1 MTIPIAPR
9 NSALIQDEVL
19 GELALVLNGVKPA
32 GPNFLNCLGSV
43 VEACVLHEGLFVL
56 PSREFGARSAR
67 QTITIEDLLEQSD
80 LVTFL
85 LREDVFK
92 PFPSSAELD
101 GYLAGIGAEYN
112 ALRFNADLKWTLKT
126 MLTTSSDGELWQ
138 WSLEQ
143 LLLDEAPEL
152 FEADECT
159 DRIGDVD
166 VPIGEKAI
174 DLVRRG
180 FPVGDLVGLEG
191 WNKRVRALQKV
202 AQLMCLNLYVVP
214 SATVPQLGSLSAV
227 TLKAR
232 AASDRI
238 KAEEEALVDDRV
250 GHAEFNSIAVPP
262 LTSLAITQCNGDSAA
277 LPDVLVTMR
286 YQYRGLRQY
295 LTDFEKS
302 WALAASRK
310 ERLKI
315 QNGFEA
321 AIKKLI
327 ERDTKPSDRLIYKIW
342 DVVKSPTEI
351 LQAVGDKLV
360 VRGREEAIV
369 GQVKGL
375 RPFWRAI
382 LDAPLQGQAELL
394 SSLVP
399 RIAEEQVW
407 DASRRL
413 ADRVARSL
421 TTNVWKGA

>member
-1 MTIPIAPR
+1 MTTPIVPR

-19 GELALVLNGVKPA
+19 GELALVLNGMKPA

-56 PSREFGARSAR
+56 PAREFGARLAG
-67 QTITIEDLLEQSD
+67 QYLEDLLEQFD

-85 LREDVFK
+85 VREDVFK
-92 PFPSSAELD
+92 PLSHAELD

-112 ALRFNADLKWTLKT
+112 ALRFIYDLKWTRKS
-126 MLTTSSDGELWQ
+126 MLMTGSDGELWH

-180 FPVGDLVGLEG
+180 FPVEDLVTLEG
-191 WNKRVRALQKV
+191 WNKQVRAWQKV

-214 SATVPQLGSLSAV
+214 SATVHQLGSLSAV
-227 TLKAR
+227 NLKAR
-232 AASDRI
+232 AAYDRI
-238 KAEEEALVDDRV
+238 KAEVEALVDDRV
-250 GHAEFNSIAVPP
+250 GHAEFNSVAVPP

-295 LTDFEKS
+295 LTDFEQS
-302 WALAASRK
+302 WALAASRR

-315 QNGFEA
+315 QNAFEA

-342 DVVKSPTEI
+342 DVVKSPTKI
-351 LQAVGDKLV
+351 LQTVGDKLV

-399 RIAEEQVW
+399 RIAEKQVW

-413 ADRVARSL
+413 AERVARSL